1 MKLSTFGIGS
11 VLLCI
16 IVGSVTW
23 LLFEGEPHHFFTPG
37 ESQIALAAE
46 MPRSANEPDNVVIRG
61 QQLRRGELT
70 KREAPVANPL
80 RTDEEEPRIRTDLPP
95 KSIVAQ
101 PLPAP
106 PTKNPLPAPKP
117 IAQTA
122 LQSDSNSG
130 FAAPISGSSSDL
142 ASGNT
147 SGNTSGSG
155 KIQEPLP
162 TSTQQNSSEPVGFG
176 NNSPFAQPA
185 PPAPSEPQ
193 RLANIP
199 ANTPANA
206 NTVNT
211 GNALE
216 TEQDFQHQ
224 IAETLQEPNEF
235 STAPLTGTANSN
247 PLSNADPFAAENPS
261 VTVPPINDAPSAPI
275 ASQRTPTLQN
285 PPTSPLN
292 NSLNNQDFNSSIS
305 PPARTTL
312 TRSPQNRIP
321 QDRQEESDG
330 TGIPG
335 ASILEGSQTPHV
347 TLEKTFPPEIKIN
360 EPATIKLVLRNA
372 GRSTA
377 KNIIVK
383 DRVPQGTRLLSTTP
397 EATRTETGE
406 LFWSL
411 GNLDTNEQMTLE
423 MRILPLREGEIGS
436 VAVINYSA
444 EASARI
450 SVTRPMLKVDVKA
463 PQEIQLGQIANIE
476 ITISNPGS
484 ATATGVVL
492 EEYVPDGLYHKDGK
506 VLVNKNVD
514 TLKPKEIKKLTLPL
528 TCTGPGNLVNR
539 LIVKANGNLT
549 VEEKTTIRAL
559 APILKLDIVGA
570 NQLFLERKS
579 TYRLIVANQGT
590 ALTQNVDLIATL
602 PVAVKFV
609 STNQK
614 GVYEPQTHSVH
625 WALEEL
631 PAQDEGEIELV
642 LLPSQTGD
650 HSIRFKGIGPNNLK
664 AEETKSIVIDGLP
677 AISFEVIGESNLVEV
692 GKETVYEIRVTNKGT
707 KAAGNVKVRANL
719 SDGITFAR
727 ADGPVRYQTN
737 NNVVAFDSLTQLEA
751 KGEKIYKIAAKCLSE
766 GDHRIA
772 VQVVSDD
779 LSLPI
784 TKEESTRVYR

>member
-16 IVGSVTW
+16 IVGSATW
-23 LLFEGEPHHFFTPG
+23 VFFEGETHHFFTPG

-46 MPRSANEPDNVVIRG
+46 MPRSANEPDYLIRG
-61 QQLRRGELT
+61 QLPLGKLTRREVP
-70 KREAPVANPL
+70 AANPL
-80 RTDEEEPRIRTDLPP
+80 RTEEEEPRNRNELPP
-95 KSIVAQ
+95 KPLVAQ

-106 PTKNPLPAPKP
+106 PTKIQPTPLPVSQP

-122 LQSDSNSG
+122 MQSDSNSG
-130 FAAPISGSSSDL
+130 FSAPSSGLPSV
-142 ASGNT
+142 NT
-147 SGNTSGSG
+147 SGFGEIPQSLSSQQTLS
-155 KIQEPLP
+155 
-162 TSTQQNSSEPVGFG
+162 QQNVSESAGSGFG
-176 NNSPFAQPA
+176 NASPFTQPA
-185 PPAPSEPQ
+185 PPAPLEPQ
-193 RLANIP
+193 RLP
-199 ANTPANA
+199 NTSA
-206 NTVNT
+206 
-211 GNALE
+211 
-216 TEQDFQHQ
+216 TEQDFQYQ
-224 IAETLQEPNEF
+224 IAETLQEPRELPNV
-235 STAPLTGTANSN
+235 PLAGNAN

-261 VTVPPINDAPSAPI
+261 VAVPPINDTSSAPI
-275 ASQRTPTLQN
+275 
-285 PPTSPLN
+285 TSPQTLTLSNPSVNQSN
-292 NSLNNQDFNSSIS
+292 NFSTNQDFNRSTSS
-305 PPARTTL
+305 PARTTL
-312 TRSPQNRIP
+312 TRSSQDQNRTLQDRTLQDRTPQN
-321 QDRQEESDG
+321 RQEESEG

-360 EPATIKLVLRNA
+360 EPATVKIVLRNV

-397 EATRTETGE
+397 EATRAETGE

-411 GNLDTNEQMTLE
+411 GNLDANEQMILE
-423 MRILPLREGEIGS
+423 MRILPFREGEIGS

-450 SVTRPMLKVDVKA
+450 SVTRPMLKVDVKT
-463 PQEIQLGQIANIE
+463 PPEIQLGQIANIE

-484 ATATGVVL
+484 ATATGIVL

-514 TLKPKEIKKLTLPL
+514 ILKPKEAKKLTLPL

-539 LIVKANGNLT
+539 LIVKGNGNLM

-559 APILKLDIVGA
+559 APILKLGIDGA
-570 NQLFLERKS
+570 NQQFLERKS
-579 TYRLIVANQGT
+579 VYRLIVANQGT
-590 ALTQNVDLIATL
+590 APAQNVDLIATL
-602 PVAVKFV
+602 PVSVKFV
-609 STNQK
+609 STNQS

-631 PAQDEGEIELV
+631 PAQEAGEIELV

-650 HSIRFKGIGPNNLK
+650 HSIRFKGVGQHNLK

-677 AISFEVIGESNLVEV
+677 AISFEVVGESNLVEV

-719 SDGITFAR
+719 SEGITYAR
-727 ADGPVRYQTN
+727 ADGPVRHQTSGN
-737 NNVVAFDSLTQLEA
+737 IIAFDSLTQLEA
-751 KGEKIYKIAAKCLSE
+751 KGEKVYKIAAKCLSD
-766 GDHRIA
+766 GDHRIT

-779 LSLPI
+779 LSSPI